1 MRGRAAC
8 VAALCAFDHRL
19 MSSSHA
25 RQGGPGIK
33 QYMLF
38 SRTIMNEATSCV
50 ISALGEL
57 ELPHCV
63 QAWVNGLEHFL
74 SSNPPADVL
83 PDVADI
89 LYASSSGGEIIVRT
103 MNGSAGSR
111 HGPALGMCVPGPA
124 LLDVQKNS

>member
-1 MRGRAAC
+1 
-8 VAALCAFDHRL
+8 

-25 RQGGPGIK
+25 CQGGPGIK

-38 SRTIMNEATSCV
+38 MNEATSCV
-50 ISALGEL
+50 MSALGEL
-57 ELPHCV
+57 EVPYCM

-124 LLDVQKNS
+124 LLDVQKNSWGTILRTLS